1 MKKFFFSW
9 IIAICSLGVWAQ
21 DELYGFRPIGND
33 LCWQH
38 VYETDLS
45 PNDIL
50 SHFEKSGV
58 FESVQK
64 DSMSI
69 RGNSRKLTL
78 NYRAAGK
85 SYMSAPIIFNS
96 PYSYVAE
103 IEIRGNRYRVLLK
116 NIMFYPNVNVQFS
129 RVSTNSNST
138 MAVSEMFYNFRT
150 GKAKN
155 RKAAELMDK
164 CLLMDFTINDSAK
177 DEW

>member
-103 IEIRGNRYRVLLK
+103 IEIRGNK
-116 NIMFYPNVNVQFS
+116 I
-129 RVSTNSNST
+129 NSD
-138 MAVSEMFYNFRT
+138 
-150 GKAKN
+150 KA
-155 RKAAELMDK
+155 
-164 CLLMDFTINDSAK
+164 
-177 DEW
+177 